1 MAHQTLTDIAADL
14 ASGRTDPV
22 RLVEEALDK
31 ARAAPAVFITLMA
44 EEALAEACA
53 AAARRRNGKAL
64 GPLDGIPIAWK
75 DLFDIAG
82 TRTTAGSRTRDD
94 APMAREDA
102 PVVAA
107 SRRVGLIPL
116 GKTNLSEFAF
126 SGLGP
131 NPHFGTPTP
140 DFPGVAPRVPGG
152 SSSGSAVAV
161 QRGIV
166 PVGIGTDTAGSV
178 RVPAALNGLV
188 GFKASGGRYAMAGV
202 YPLAKSLDSLGPIA
216 RTVADCVTIDA
227 VMRGTGRVAE
237 AASAAPDIVVDPAV
251 LEEDG
256 LEDAVRANFEAMLAG
271 LEASGARVRRAP
283 VAAWR
288 EARRAIAEIGW
299 LGAVEARA
307 WHLDAISGPKRD
319 LIDARVLKRLDGAAA
334 ITAEAA
340 GRLRSLKATL
350 SRSIA
355 DDLAGALFALPTV
368 KHVAPELASLEA
380 DPELFARINLATLTL
395 TMAGSFLDMPGLA
408 LPSGTNAEGLPTSA
422 LFSLP
427 SGDDDALL
435 AAGLWI
441 EHAIARH

>member
-14 ASGRTDPV
+14 ASGRTDSV

-44 EEALAEACA
+44 EEALAEARA
-53 AAARRRNGKAL
+53 AAARRRNGQAL

-94 APMAREDA
+94 APPAREDA

-188 GFKASGGRYAMAGV
+188 GFKASGERYDMAGV
-202 YPLAKSLDSLGPIA
+202 FPLAKSLDSLGPIA
-216 RTVADCVTIDA
+216 RTVADCATIDA
-227 VMRGTGRVAE
+227 VMRGAGRPVE
-237 AASAAPDIVVDPAV
+237 AASAAPEIVVDPAV

-256 LEDAVRANFEAMLAG
+256 LEDAVRANFEAVLAR
-271 LEASGARVRRAP
+271 LEASGARVRRVP

-307 WHLDAISGPKRD
+307 WHLEAISGPKRD
-319 LIDARVLKRLDGAAA
+319 LIDARVVKRLDGAAA

-340 GRLRSLKATL
+340 ERLRGLRATL
-350 SRSIA
+350 TRSIA
-355 DDLAGALFALPTV
+355 DELDGALFALPTV
-368 KHVAPELASLEA
+368 KHVAPELALLEA

-408 LPSGTNAEGLPTSA
+408 MASGSDAEGLPTSA
-422 LFSLP
+422 LFSRP

-441 EHAIARH
+441 ERSLGGR